1 MDEDILKHIAGEQET
16 WSEEEAERIAR
27 EEGIQLTD
35 DHWEVIRFLRDYYQE
50 HGQPKYAREVLEAL
64 EERFAEKGGR
74 KYLYQL
80 FPKGPVNQGT
90 RIAGLPHPLYTVDP
104 SFGTAE

>member
-1 MDEDILKHIAGEQET
+1 MKHITGEQDS
-16 WSEEEAERIAR
+16 WSEEEARKIAA
-27 EEGIQLTD
+27 EEGIELTE
-35 DHWEVIRFLRDYYQE
+35 DHWEVINFLRAYYKE
-50 HGQPKYAREVLEAL
+50 HGQPKYARQVLEAL
-64 EERFAEKGGR
+64 EERFADKGGR